1 MRIDVT
7 LAAETMD
14 KPEAEPTFQLLYI
27 SAANHDFT
35 EEELEALLIKA
46 RSNNEKVNV
55 SGMLLYHEGSFIQAL
70 EGPKEQV
77 EKIYQKISKDTRHT
91 ETRILFKGDS
101 RQRDFHGWSM
111 GFYRSKQSGDENLEG
126 FHQFL
131 TNGFR
136 HNGEGVNDG
145 TARKALLA
153 FREGKW
159 RQHVDV

>member
-55 SGMLLYHEGSFIQAL
+55 SGMLLYHEGSFIQA
-70 EGPKEQV
+70 
-77 EKIYQKISKDTRHT
+77 
-91 ETRILFKGDS
+91 
-101 RQRDFHGWSM
+101 
-111 GFYRSKQSGDENLEG
+111 
-126 FHQFL
+126 
-131 TNGFR
+131 
-136 HNGEGVNDG
+136 
-145 TARKALLA
+145 
-153 FREGKW
+153 
-159 RQHVDV
+159 